1 MERYGINLTTLAAFL
16 LLAGASS
23 SAFCAVDVTLR
34 DRVAPHA
41 SVVRLGDVADFSTAD
56 RLRARQLA
64 AMPLMPAPAPGTE
77 RSLRTREIQDMLA
90 AQGIDLGELRFAG
103 AANVVVGSA
112 DGAGT
117 EKRVEVQSDDKP
129 ARMNR
134 HAAIL
139 AGESGERKVTH
150 LDQSQVE
157 LLRQRLVSCIEDYV
171 NARTGKVEPRKIS
184 CDVSTRELA
193 RLDVATKMPICTGGS
208 EPWIGRQRFVVS
220 YSTAEG
226 PAQLTVFAEV
236 LPPPVPTVV
245 AVRPVG
251 RGEPIKAADV
261 ELRTVEASV
270 RSAKRTTF
278 DAIEKVIGMEARQ
291 SIQAGDIVSADEVQ
305 SPILVKRGEV
315 ITVSS
320 QSGGIRVRT
329 SAKALHDGAHGDL
342 VQVES
347 LASREK
353 FDARV
358 VGPREATVFA
368 VTRPGIPQA
377 ERPSQPVR
385 R

>member
-1 MERYGINLTTLAAFL
+1 MKRNGINLAKFATFL
-16 LLAGASS
+16 LSAVASS

-41 SVVRLGDVADFSTAD
+41 SVVRLGDVADVSTAD
-56 RLRARQLA
+56 RQRARQLA

-77 RSLRTREIQDMLA
+77 RSLRAREIQDMLT
-90 AQGIDLGELRFAG
+90 AQGVDLAELRFAG

-117 EKRVEVQSDDKP
+117 EKRAEVQDDDKP

-139 AGESGERKVTH
+139 AGESRERTFTQ
-150 LDQSQVE
+150 LDHSQIE
-157 LLRQRLVSCIEDYV
+157 LLRQRLASCIEDYV
-171 NARTGKVEPRKIS
+171 NARTGKVEPRKIT
-184 CDVSTRELA
+184 CDVSARELA
-193 RLDVATKMPICTGGS
+193 RLNAATTMPLCTGGGD
-208 EPWIGRQRFVVS
+208 PWIGRQRFVVS
-220 YSTAEG
+220 YSTADG
-226 PAQLTVFAEV
+226 PGQLTVFADV
-236 LPPPVPTVV
+236 LPPPVPVVV
-245 AVRPVG
+245 AVRSIG
-251 RGEPIKAADV
+251 RGEPIKAADL
-261 ELRTVEASV
+261 ELRSVEASV
-270 RSAKRTTF
+270 RSGQRTTF
-278 DAIEKVIGMEARQ
+278 DSIEKVIGMEARQ
-291 SIQAGDIVSADEVQ
+291 SIQAGDVVFAEQVQ

-368 VTRPGIPQA
+368 VTRPGLSQA
-377 ERPSQPVR
+377 ERRGQAVPR
-385 R
+385 

>member
-1 MERYGINLTTLAAFL
+1 MKRNGINLATFAAFL
-16 LLAGASS
+16 LLAGVSS
-23 SAFCAVDVTLR
+23 NAFCAVDVTLR

-41 SVVRLGDVADFSTAD
+41 SVVRLGDVADVSTAD

-77 RSLRTREIQDMLA
+77 RSLPTREIQDMLA
-90 AQGIDLGELRFAG
+90 AQGVDLGELRFAG
-103 AANVVVGSA
+103 AANVMVGSA

-117 EKRVEVQSDDKP
+117 EKSAQIRSDEKP

-139 AGESGERKVTH
+139 AGERGERTVTQ
-150 LDQSQVE
+150 LDQSRVE

-193 RLDVATKMPICTGGS
+193 RLDAATTMPICTSGS
-208 EPWIGRQRFVVS
+208 EPWVGRQRFVVT
-220 YSTAEG
+220 YSTADG
-226 PAQLTVFAEV
+226 PAQLTVFADV
-236 LPPPVPTVV
+236 LPPPVPAVV
-245 AVRPVG
+245 AIRPIG

-270 RSAKRTTF
+270 RTGQRTTF
-278 DAIEKVIGMEARQ
+278 DSIEKIIGMEARQ
-291 SIQAGDIVSADEVQ
+291 SIQAGDIVSAEQVQ
-305 SPILVKRGEV
+305 SPILVKRGDV

-368 VTRPGIPQA
+368 VTRPGLPQA
-377 ERPSQPVR
+377 ERRSQPVR